1 MLWQLWGFWQICTVT
16 MSYLLIVNSAIGLLM
31 KKINR
36 NLKNKQNLNFTQT
49 E

>member
-1 MLWQLWGFWQICTVT
+1 